1 MSERNEA
8 RRQVF
13 GTLLTSAVLRW
24 ESLVTLLMTLILFI
38 GVGGF
43 DVSLLGLE
51 ANLPAVIWLLL
62 GAGVE
67 ATLVLSMLT
76 DSEATQEALARE
88 FENKYDLTYVSNST
102 SRERLRTAMEYRR
115 NMLKLLKRHTGGMR
129 VELRDTLN
137 QVNNWIAAMYDL
149 AIHIDSFEG
158 NELVKRDVRTV
169 PQQIERVKA
178 RIEREQDERVRDD
191 LERQLRLLEQ
201 QKANLQ
207 QTQNSIK
214 RAEIQLETTLS
225 SLGTVYAQM
234 SLLGTRGSVDGSKQQ
249 RMRLEIQDEVMSLQ
263 DTIEAM
269 EEVQGQ
275 MMRLR

>member
-8 RRQVF
+8 RNKVF
-13 GTLLTSAVLRW
+13 GTLLMNAVLRW
-24 ESLVTLLMTLILFI
+24 ESFVTLLITMILFL
-38 GVGGF
+38 GVGEF
-43 DVSLLGLE
+43 SVLG
-51 ANLPAVIWLLL
+51 ATLPPFVWLLL
-62 GAGVE
+62 GGLAEG
-67 ATLVLSMLT
+67 ALVLSMLT
-76 DSEATQEALARE
+76 DPEEAQEALAKE
-88 FENKYDLTYVSNST
+88 FEKKYDLSYVRNSV

-158 NELVKRDVRTV
+158 NELVERDIRMV
-169 PQQIERVKA
+169 PQQIEKVKI
-178 RIEREQDERVRDD
+178 RIDREPDERVRED
-191 LERQLRLLEQ
+191 LERQLRLLQQ
-201 QKANLQ
+201 QKANLE
-207 QTQNSIK
+207 QTRNSIK

-249 RMRLEIQDEVMSLQ
+249 RMRHEIQDEVMSLQ

-275 MMRLR
+275 MQRLS

>member
-8 RRQVF
+8 RRKVF
-13 GTLLTSAVLRW
+13 GTLLTNAVLRW
-24 ESLVTLLMTLILFI
+24 ESFVTLLITMILFI
-38 GVGGF
+38 GVGQF
-43 DVSLLGLE
+43 ELLGIT
-51 ANLPAVIWLLL
+51 LPAFAWLIL
-62 GAGVE
+62 GGAAEG
-67 ATLVLSMLT
+67 ALVLSMLT
-76 DSEATQEALARE
+76 DPEEAQEALAKE
-88 FENKYDLTYVSNST
+88 FENKYDLAYVRNSV

-115 NMLKLLKRHTGGMR
+115 NMLKLLKRHSGGMR

-158 NELVKRDVRTV
+158 NELVERDIRMV
-169 PQQIERVKA
+169 PQQIEKVKI
-178 RIEREQDERVRDD
+178 RIERETDDRVRED
-191 LERQLRLLEQ
+191 LERQLNLLQQQRANLEQ
-201 QKANLQ
+201 TK
-207 QTQNSIK
+207 NSIK

>member
-8 RRQVF
+8 RRKVF
-13 GTLLTSAVLRW
+13 GTLLTNAVLRW
-24 ESLVTLLMTLILFI
+24 ESFVTLLITMILFI
-38 GVGGF
+38 GVGQF
-43 DVSLLGLE
+43 ELLGIT
-51 ANLPAVIWLLL
+51 LPAFAWLIL
-62 GAGVE
+62 GGAAEG
-67 ATLVLSMLT
+67 ALVLSMLT
-76 DSEATQEALARE
+76 DPEEAQEALAKE
-88 FENKYDLTYVSNST
+88 FENKYDLSYVRNSV

-115 NMLKLLKRHTGGMR
+115 NMLKLLKRHSGGMR

-149 AIHIDSFEG
+149 AVHIDSFEG
-158 NELVKRDVRTV
+158 NELVERDIRMV
-169 PQQIERVKA
+169 PQQIEKVKI
-178 RIEREQDERVRDD
+178 RIERETDDRVRED
-191 LERQLRLLEQ
+191 LERQLNLLQQQRANLEQ
-201 QKANLQ
+201 TK
-207 QTQNSIK
+207 NSIK

-275 MMRLR
+275 MMRLQ

>member
-8 RRQVF
+8 RRKVF
-13 GTLLTSAVLRW
+13 GTLLMNAVLRW
-24 ESLVTLLMTLILFI
+24 ESFVTLLLTMILFI
-38 GVGGF
+38 GVGNF
-43 DVSLLGLE
+43 ELLGLPI
-51 ANLPAVIWLLL
+51 PAFAWLLL
-62 GAGVE
+62 GGAAE
-67 ATLVLSMLT
+67 AALVMSMLT
-76 DSEATQEALARE
+76 DPEEAQEALAKE
-88 FENKYDLTYVSNST
+88 FESKYDISSVRNSVS
-102 SRERLRTAMEYRR
+102 RDRLRTAMEYRR

-129 VELRDTLN
+129 VELRDTVN

-158 NELVKRDVRTV
+158 NELVIRDMRMV
-169 PQQIERVKA
+169 PQQIEKVKI
-178 RIEREQDERVRDD
+178 RIQREQDDRVRED

-201 QKANLQ
+201 QKANLE

-234 SLLGTRGSVDGSKQQ
+234 SLLGTRGSVDGTKQQ

-275 MMRLR
+275 MMRLQ

>member
-8 RRQVF
+8 RNKVF
-13 GTLLTSAVLRW
+13 GTLLMNAVLRW
-24 ESLVTLLMTLILFI
+24 ESFVTLLITMILFL
-38 GVGGF
+38 GVGPF
-43 DVSLLGLE
+43 SLLGVT
-51 ANLPAVIWLLL
+51 LPAFVWLLL
-62 GAGVE
+62 GGAAEG
-67 ATLVLSMLT
+67 ALVLSMLT
-76 DSEATQEALARE
+76 DPEEAQEALAKE
-88 FENKYDLTYVSNST
+88 FEKKYDLSYVRNSV

-158 NELVKRDVRTV
+158 NELVERDIRMV
-169 PQQIERVKA
+169 PQQIEKV
-178 RIEREQDERVRDD
+178 RIRIDRESDERVRED
-191 LERQLRLLEQ
+191 LERQLRLLQQ
-201 QKANLQ
+201 QKANLE
-207 QTQNSIK
+207 QTRNSIK

-249 RMRLEIQDEVMSLQ
+249 RMRHEIQDEVMSLQ

-275 MMRLR
+275 MQRLS

>member
-13 GTLLTSAVLRW
+13 GTLLMNAVLRW
-24 ESLVTLLMTLILFI
+24 ESFVTLLLTLVLFI
-38 GVGGF
+38 GVGDF
-43 DVSLLGLE
+43 ALLGLTM
-51 ANLPAVIWLLL
+51 PAFVWLLL
-62 GAGVE
+62 GGAAE
-67 ATLVLSMLT
+67 SALVLSMLT
-76 DSEATQEALARE
+76 DPEEAQEALAKE
-88 FENKYDLTYVSNST
+88 FESKYDLSFVSNGK
-102 SRERLRTAMEYRR
+102 SREHLRTAMEYRR
-115 NMLKLLKRHTGGMR
+115 NMLKLLKRHKGGMR

-158 NELVKRDVRTV
+158 NELVKRDLRTV
-169 PQQIERVKA
+169 PNQIEKVKA
-178 RIEREQDERVRDD
+178 RIERESDDRVRED
-191 LERQLRLLEQ
+191 LERQLRNLEQ
-201 QKANLQ
+201 QKANLD

-234 SLLGTRGSVDGSKQQ
+234 SLLGTRSSVDSGKQQ

-269 EEVQGQ
+269 EEVQGH
-275 MMRLR
+275 MLRLQ

>member
-8 RRQVF
+8 RRKVF
-13 GTLLTSAVLRW
+13 GTLLMNAVLRW
-24 ESLVTLLMTLILFI
+24 ESFVTLLITMILFI
-38 GVGGF
+38 GVGDF
-43 DVSLLGLE
+43 SLLGIT
-51 ANLPAVIWLLL
+51 LPAFAWLIL
-62 GAGVE
+62 GGAAE
-67 ATLVLSMLT
+67 SALVLSMLT
-76 DSEATQEALARE
+76 DPEEAQEALAKE
-88 FENKYDLTYVSNST
+88 FENKYDLSYVRNSV

-158 NELVKRDVRTV
+158 NELVERDIRMV
-169 PQQIERVKA
+169 PQQIEKVKI
-178 RIEREQDERVRDD
+178 RIEREQDERVRED
-191 LERQLRLLEQ
+191 LERQLKLLQQQRANLEQ
-201 QKANLQ
+201 
-207 QTQNSIK
+207 TRNSIK

-275 MMRLR
+275 MQRLI

>member
-8 RRQVF
+8 RRKVF
-13 GTLLTSAVLRW
+13 GTLLMNAVLRW
-24 ESLVTLLMTLILFI
+24 ESFVTLLITMILFI
-38 GVGGF
+38 GVGGDF
-43 DVSLLGLE
+43 SLLGLDFPAFGWLILGGVAE
-51 ANLPAVIWLLL
+51 AALIF
-62 GAGVE
+62 
-67 ATLVLSMLT
+67 SMLT
-76 DSEATQEALARE
+76 DPEEAQEALAKE
-88 FENKYDLTYVSNST
+88 FENKYDLSYVRNSV

-158 NELVKRDVRTV
+158 NELVERDIRMV
-169 PQQIERVKA
+169 PQQIEKVKI
-178 RIEREQDERVRDD
+178 RIEREQDERVRED
-191 LERQLRLLEQ
+191 LERQLKLLQQQRANLEQ
-201 QKANLQ
+201 
-207 QTQNSIK
+207 TRNSIK

-275 MMRLR
+275 MQRLI

>member
-8 RRQVF
+8 RRKVF
-13 GTLLTSAVLRW
+13 GTLLTNAVLRW
-24 ESLVTLLMTLILFI
+24 ESFVTLLITMILFI
-38 GVGGF
+38 GVGQF
-43 DVSLLGLE
+43 ELLGIT
-51 ANLPAVIWLLL
+51 LPAFAWLIL
-62 GAGVE
+62 GGAAEG
-67 ATLVLSMLT
+67 ALVLSMLT
-76 DSEATQEALARE
+76 DPEEAQEALAKE
-88 FENKYDLTYVSNST
+88 FENKYDLSYVRNSV

-115 NMLKLLKRHTGGMR
+115 NMLKLLKRHSGGMR

-158 NELVKRDVRTV
+158 NELVERDIRMV
-169 PQQIERVKA
+169 PQQIEKVKI
-178 RIEREQDERVRDD
+178 RIERETDDRVRED
-191 LERQLRLLEQ
+191 LERQLNLLQQQRANLEQ
-201 QKANLQ
+201 TK
-207 QTQNSIK
+207 NSIK

>member
-8 RRQVF
+8 RRKVF
-13 GTLLTSAVLRW
+13 GTLLMNAVLRW
-24 ESLVTLLMTLILFI
+24 ESFVTLLITMILFI
-38 GVGGF
+38 GVGQF
-43 DVSLLGLE
+43 ELLGLT
-51 ANLPAVIWLLL
+51 LPAFVWLIL
-62 GAGVE
+62 GGAAEG
-67 ATLVLSMLT
+67 ALVLSMLT
-76 DSEATQEALARE
+76 DPEEAQEALAKE
-88 FENKYDLTYVSNST
+88 FENKYDLSYVRNSV

-115 NMLKLLKRHTGGMR
+115 NMLKLLKRHSGGMR

-149 AIHIDSFEG
+149 AVHIDSFEG
-158 NELVKRDVRTV
+158 NELVERDIRMV
-169 PQQIERVKA
+169 PQQIEKVKI
-178 RIEREQDERVRDD
+178 RIERETDDRVRED
-191 LERQLRLLEQ
+191 LERQLHLLQQQRANLEQ
-201 QKANLQ
+201 TK
-207 QTQNSIK
+207 NSIK

-269 EEVQGQ
+269 EEVQGH

>member
-8 RRQVF
+8 RNKVF
-13 GTLLTSAVLRW
+13 GTLLMNAVLRW
-24 ESLVTLLMTLILFI
+24 ESFVTLLITMILFF
-38 GVGGF
+38 GVGPF
-43 DVSLLGLE
+43 SILGVPF
-51 ANLPAVIWLLL
+51 APFVWLLL
-62 GAGVE
+62 GGAAE
-67 ATLVLSMLT
+67 AALVLSMLT
-76 DSEATQEALARE
+76 DPEEAQEALAKE
-88 FENKYDLTYVSNST
+88 FENKYDLSYVRNSV

-115 NMLKLLKRHTGGMR
+115 NMLKLLKRHKGGMR

-158 NELVKRDVRTV
+158 NELVERDIRMV
-169 PQQIERVKA
+169 PQQIEKVKI
-178 RIEREQDERVRDD
+178 RIEREADERVRED
-191 LERQLRLLEQ
+191 LERQLRLLQQ
-201 QKANLQ
+201 QKANLE
-207 QTQNSIK
+207 QTRNSIK

-275 MMRLR
+275 MQRLI

>member
-8 RRQVF
+8 RRKVF
-13 GTLLTSAVLRW
+13 GTLLMNAVLRW
-24 ESLVTLLMTLILFI
+24 ESFVTLLLTLILFI
-38 GVGGF
+38 GVGNF
-43 DVSLLGLE
+43 ELLGLTI
-51 ANLPAVIWLLL
+51 PAFVWLIL
-62 GAGVE
+62 GGAAE
-67 ATLVLSMLT
+67 SALVMSMLT
-76 DSEATQEALARE
+76 DPEEAQEALAKE
-88 FENKYDLTYVSNST
+88 FESKYDLSHVRNSVS
-102 SRERLRTAMEYRR
+102 RDRLRTAMEYRR

-129 VELRDTLN
+129 VELRDTVN

-158 NELVKRDVRTV
+158 NDLVIRDMRMV
-169 PQQIERVKA
+169 PQQIEKVKI
-178 RIEREQDERVRDD
+178 RIDRESDDRVRED

-201 QKANLQ
+201 QKANLE

-234 SLLGTRGSVDGSKQQ
+234 SLLGTRGSVDGTKQQ

>member
-8 RRQVF
+8 RRKVF
-13 GTLLTSAVLRW
+13 GTLLMNAVLRW
-24 ESLVTLLMTLILFI
+24 ESFVTLLITMILFI
-38 GVGGF
+38 GVGQF
-43 DVSLLGLE
+43 ELLGLT
-51 ANLPAVIWLLL
+51 LPAFAWLIL
-62 GAGVE
+62 GGAAE
-67 ATLVLSMLT
+67 SALVLSMLT
-76 DSEATQEALARE
+76 DPEEAQEALAKE
-88 FENKYDLTYVSNST
+88 FENKYDLSYVRNSV

-115 NMLKLLKRHTGGMR
+115 NMLKLLKRHSGGMR

-158 NELVKRDVRTV
+158 NELVERDIRMV
-169 PQQIERVKA
+169 PQQIEKVKI
-178 RIEREQDERVRDD
+178 RIERETDDRVRED
-191 LERQLRLLEQ
+191 LERQLNLLQQQRANLEQ
-201 QKANLQ
+201 TK
-207 QTQNSIK
+207 NSIK

>member
-8 RRQVF
+8 RRKVF

-24 ESLVTLLMTLILFI
+24 ESFVTLLLTLVLFI
-38 GVGGF
+38 GVGDF
-43 DVSLLGLE
+43 SLLGLT
-51 ANLPAVIWLLL
+51 LPAFVWLIL
-62 GAGVE
+62 GGVAE
-67 ATLVLSMLT
+67 ASLVMAMLT
-76 DSEATQEALARE
+76 DPEEAQEALARE
-88 FENKYDLTYVSNST
+88 FESNYDLSTVHNSV

-115 NMLKLLKRHTGGMR
+115 NMLKLVKRHSGGMR

-149 AIHIDSFEG
+149 ALHIDGFEG
-158 NELVKRDVRTV
+158 NELIIRDSRSV
-169 PQQIERVKA
+169 PQQIEKVKI
-178 RIEREQDERVRDD
+178 RIERESDERVRED
-191 LERQLRLLEQ
+191 LERQLSLLEQ
-201 QKANLQ
+201 QRANLD
-207 QTQNSIK
+207 QTKNSIK

>member
-8 RRQVF
+8 RRKVF

-24 ESLVTLLMTLILFI
+24 ESFVTLLLTLVLFI
-38 GVGGF
+38 GVGNF
-43 DVSLLGLE
+43 ELLGLT
-51 ANLPAVIWLLL
+51 LPAFTWLIL
-62 GAGVE
+62 GGVAE
-67 ATLVLSMLT
+67 SALVMAMLT
-76 DSEATQEALARE
+76 DPEEAQEALAKE
-88 FENKYDLTYVSNST
+88 FESKYNLSEVRNSV

-115 NMLKLLKRHTGGMR
+115 NMLKLVKRHTGGMR

-149 AIHIDSFEG
+149 ALHIDGFEG
-158 NELVKRDVRTV
+158 NELIIRDARSV
-169 PQQIERVKA
+169 PQQIEKVKI
-178 RIEREQDERVRDD
+178 RIEREADERVRSD
-191 LERQLRLLEQ
+191 LERQLGLLEQ
-201 QKANLQ
+201 QRANLD
-207 QTQNSIK
+207 QTKNSIK

-275 MMRLR
+275 MMRLQ

>member
-13 GTLLTSAVLRW
+13 GTLLMNAVLRW
-24 ESLVTLLMTLILFI
+24 ESFITLLLTLVLFI
-38 GVGGF
+38 GVGDF
-43 DVSLLGLE
+43 SLLGLTM
-51 ANLPAVIWLLL
+51 PAFVWLIL
-62 GAGVE
+62 GGAAE
-67 ATLVLSMLT
+67 SALILSMLT
-76 DSEATQEALARE
+76 DPEEAQAALAKE
-88 FENKYDLTYVSNST
+88 FESKYDLSYVSNSK
-102 SRERLRTAMEYRR
+102 SREHLRTAMEYRR
-115 NMLKLLKRHTGGMR
+115 NMLKLLKRHKGGMR
-129 VELRDTLN
+129 VELHDTLN

-158 NELVKRDVRTV
+158 NELVKRDLRTV
-169 PQQIERVKA
+169 PNQIEKVKA
-178 RIEREQDERVRDD
+178 RIERESDDRVRED
-191 LERQLRLLEQ
+191 LERQLRNLEQ
-201 QKANLQ
+201 QKANLD

-234 SLLGTRGSVDGSKQQ
+234 SLLGTRSSVDSGKQQ

-275 MMRLR
+275 MLRLQ

>member
-13 GTLLTSAVLRW
+13 GTLLMNAVLRW
-24 ESLVTLLMTLILFI
+24 ESFITLLLTLVLFI
-38 GVGGF
+38 GVGDF
-43 DVSLLGLE
+43 SLLGLTM
-51 ANLPAVIWLLL
+51 PASVWLIL
-62 GAGVE
+62 GGAAE
-67 ATLVLSMLT
+67 SALILSMLT
-76 DSEATQEALARE
+76 DPEEAQAALAKE
-88 FENKYDLTYVSNST
+88 FESKYDLSYVSNSK
-102 SRERLRTAMEYRR
+102 SREHLRTAMEYRR
-115 NMLKLLKRHTGGMR
+115 NMLKLLKRHKGGMR
-129 VELRDTLN
+129 VELHDTLN

-158 NELVKRDVRTV
+158 NELVKRDLRTV
-169 PQQIERVKA
+169 PNQIEKVKA
-178 RIEREQDERVRDD
+178 RIERESDDRVRED
-191 LERQLRLLEQ
+191 LERQLRNLEQ
-201 QKANLQ
+201 QKANLD

-234 SLLGTRGSVDGSKQQ
+234 SLLGTRSSVDSGKQQ

-275 MMRLR
+275 MLRLQ

>member
-1 MSERNEA
+1 MTERNDA
-8 RRQVF
+8 RRKVF
-13 GTLLTSAVLRW
+13 GTLLMNAVMRW
-24 ESLVTLLMTLILFI
+24 ESFVTLLLTMILFI
-38 GVGGF
+38 GVGNF
-43 DVSLLGLE
+43 ELLGLTM
-51 ANLPAVIWLLL
+51 PAFVWLIL
-62 GAGVE
+62 GGAAEG
-67 ATLVLSMLT
+67 ALIMSMLT
-76 DSEATQEALARE
+76 DPEEAQEALARE
-88 FENKYDLTYVSNST
+88 FESSYDLSMIRNST

-115 NMLKLLKRHTGGMR
+115 NMLKLMKRHTGGMR
-129 VELRDTLN
+129 VELHDTLN

-149 AIHIDSFEG
+149 ASHIDSFEG
-158 NELVKRDVRTV
+158 NDLVLRDMRTV
-169 PQQIERVKA
+169 PQQIEKVKV
-178 RIEREQDERVRDD
+178 RIEREDDERVRDD

-201 QKANLQ
+201 QKANLE

-275 MMRLR
+275 MLRLQ

>member
-8 RRQVF
+8 RRKVF

-24 ESLVTLLMTLILFI
+24 ESFVTLLLTMVLFI
-38 GVGGF
+38 GVGDF
-43 DVSLLGLE
+43 SLLGLT
-51 ANLPAVIWLLL
+51 LPAFVWLIL
-62 GAGVE
+62 GGAAE
-67 ATLVLSMLT
+67 AALVMSMLT
-76 DSEATQEALARE
+76 DPEEAQEALARE
-88 FENKYDLTYVSNST
+88 FESQYDLASVRNSV

-115 NMLKLLKRHTGGMR
+115 NMLKLVKRHSGGMR

-137 QVNNWIAAMYDL
+137 QVNNWIAAMHDL
-149 AIHIDSFEG
+149 AMHIDSFEG
-158 NELVKRDVRTV
+158 NELVERDIRMV
-169 PQQIERVKA
+169 PQQIEKVKI
-178 RIEREQDERVRDD
+178 RIEREADQRVRED
-191 LERQLRLLEQ
+191 LERQLGLLGQ
-201 QKANLQ
+201 QKANLE
-207 QTQNSIK
+207 QTKNSIK

-269 EEVQGQ
+269 EEVQGH

>member
-8 RRQVF
+8 RRKVF

-24 ESLVTLLMTLILFI
+24 ESFVTLLLTMVLAL
-38 GVGGF
+38 GVGQF
-43 DVSLLGLE
+43 ELLGLTIPWF
-51 ANLPAVIWLLL
+51 AWLLL
-62 GAGVE
+62 GGAAE
-67 ATLVLSMLT
+67 AALVMSMLT
-76 DSEATQEALARE
+76 DPEEAQEALARE
-88 FENKYDLTYVSNST
+88 FESKYDVAAVRNSV

-115 NMLKLLKRHTGGMR
+115 NMLKLVKRHSGGMR

-137 QVNNWIAAMYDL
+137 QVNSWIAAMHDL
-149 AIHIDSFEG
+149 AIHIDGFEG
-158 NELVKRDVRTV
+158 NELVIRDMRSV
-169 PQQIERVKA
+169 PQQIEKVKI
-178 RIEREQDERVRDD
+178 RIERESDDRVRED

-201 QKANLQ
+201 QYANLQ